1 MVVVEDKET
10 IIACNSKFQLLSGYS
25 HGEIINSKWSKFIHK
40 NDLDYLNLIAKERF
54 EKPESFPRNINFRII
69 TLDNQSKTIWAVIDA
84 IPNTHR
90 SVISMQDI
98 TDKIILEQVKE
109 MSYQQ
114 LEMNI
119 EQFAILIDS
128 IRNPISVIMGLT
140 DIEENEITAQIAE
153 QAKLIDETLQQ
164 LDRRW
169 LESINV
175 KNFLS
180 KYES

>member
-1 MVVVEDKET
+1 
-10 IIACNSKFQLLSGYS
+10 
-25 HGEIINSKWSKFIHK
+25 HK

-84 IPNTHR
+84 IPNTNKT
-90 SVISMQDI
+90 VISMQDI
-98 TDKIILEQVKE
+98 TDKVILEQVKE

-180 KYES
+180 KYEN